1 MQEMKIQY
9 VIAAKI
15 NTIVAKAKDSFETAI
30 VECNAWFL
38 VLLAV
43 LMCLAFTIYA
53 GLQIWCV
60 VYKGKTFTGKW
71 KWSKHGVEVKAECK

>member
-1 MQEMKIQY
+1 MLNLVY
-9 VIAAKI
+9 
-15 NTIVAKAKDSFETAI
+15 TKAMFCLSAVKERFDDAI

-43 LMCLAFTIYA
+43 LLCLAFTIYA

-60 VYKGKTFTGKW
+60 VYKGKTFTGDW
-71 KWSKHGVEVKAECK
+71 HWSKSGVSVKAQCK